1 MANSEEL
8 QALLACHDCDLLF
21 RKPHLRNRE
30 KVVCSRCGAVLY
42 SHKPDS
48 VRRALNFSLA
58 ALIVFVLANAYPL
71 LAFKLQGQVL
81 LCDLISGVKELYR
94 QGYWEL
100 AVLVFSVSILAPFL
114 KITSLL
120 YVLLPLRFNRRPWQ
134 LAYVFRWVETLHP
147 WAMTE
152 VFLLGIIVAIVKLR
166 DIATIV
172 TGVGLYSFVALIVL
186 MAAADA
192 ALEPHDIWEQV
203 DLER

>member
-1 MANSEEL
+1 MANSEES
-8 QALLACHDCDLLF
+8 LLACHDCDLLF
-21 RKPHLRNRE
+21 RKPHLWHRE

-42 SHKPDS
+42 RHQPDS
-48 VRRALNFSLA
+48 VGRALNYTLA
-58 ALIVFVLANAYPL
+58 SLIVFVLANAYPL
-71 LAFKLQGQVL
+71 LAFKLQGQVQ

-100 AVLVFSVSILAPFL
+100 AVLVFTVSILTPFL

-120 YVLLPLRFNRRPWQ
+120 YVLFPLRFNRRPWQ
-134 LAYVFRWVETLHP
+134 LAYVFRWVETLRP

-203 DLER
+203 EIER

>member
-1 MANSEEL
+1 MANSEES
-8 QALLACHDCDLLF
+8 LLACHDCDLLF
-21 RKPHLRNRE
+21 RKPRLRTRE

-48 VRRALNFSLA
+48 VGRALNFSLA
-58 ALIVFVLANAYPL
+58 SLIVFVLANAYPL
-71 LAFKLQGQVL
+71 LAFKLQGQVQ
-81 LCDLISGVKELYR
+81 LCDLISGVEELYR

-134 LAYVFRWVETLHP
+134 LAYVFRCVETLHP

-152 VFLLGIIVAIVKLR
+152 VFLLGIIVAIVKLK
-166 DIATIV
+166 DITTIL

-186 MAAADA
+186 MAAADS

-203 DLER
+203 EIER

>member
-1 MANSEEL
+1 
-8 QALLACHDCDLLF
+8 
-21 RKPHLRNRE
+21 
-30 KVVCSRCGAVLY
+30 
-42 SHKPDS
+42 
-48 VRRALNFSLA
+48 
-58 ALIVFVLANAYPL
+58 
-71 LAFKLQGQVL
+71 

-186 MAAADA
+186 MAAANA
-192 ALEPHDIWEQV
+192 ALEPHDIWEKVGIQGV
-203 DLER
+203 RLKAKG

>member
-1 MANSEEL
+1 MANSEES
-8 QALLACHDCDLLF
+8 LLACHDCDLLS
-21 RKPHLRNRE
+21 RKPRLRTRE

-48 VRRALNFSLA
+48 VGRALNFSLA
-58 ALIVFVLANAYPL
+58 SLIVFVLANAYPL
-71 LAFKLQGQVL
+71 LAFKLQGQVQ
-81 LCDLISGVKELYR
+81 LCDLISGVQELYR

-100 AVLVFSVSILAPFL
+100 AVLVFSVSILTPFL

-120 YVLLPLRFNRRPWQ
+120 YVLLPLRFNRRPWR
-134 LAYVFRWVETLHP
+134 LAYVFRCVETLHP

-166 DIATIV
+166 DIAIIV

-203 DLER
+203 EVER